1 MLTIHPL
8 IINTYEDQQ
17 HSSGDLMQYS
27 VIRTQDLTKT
37 YSGVV
42 ALDHLRMEIPE
53 HSIVGFLGPNG
64 AGKSTTIKL
73 LLGLIHPTKGS
84 GEIFGQDIQSDS
96 LKIRHRI
103 GYLAQNPRFYS
114 NLTAR
119 ETLRFVARFFFVDSM
134 QIEARVDESLKI
146 VDLDKKADRPIKGF
160 SGGEMQRLGIAQA
173 QINRPELLI
182 LDEPAAALD
191 PMGRAD
197 VLNIMQR
204 LREISTIFYSTHILD
219 DVQRVSDRVV
229 ILNKGRLVC
238 EGPIEELLVGDGEAV
253 YNVELMQHNE
263 GTLERIKALPW
274 VSQVIVAAEN
284 GRTRWS
290 IAISDEQLAHQD
302 LLRTMLQDEEVQIL
316 KYGRRKYELEEIFID
331 LVGEDS

>member
-1 MLTIHPL
+1 MADTVIH
-8 IINTYEDQQ
+8 TKE
-17 HSSGDLMQYS
+17 
-27 VIRTQDLTKT
+27 LTKI
-37 YSGVV
+37 YGEVV
-42 ALDHLRMEIPE
+42 ALDHLSMEIPE

-84 GEIFGQDIQSDS
+84 GKVFGRDIQSES

-103 GYLAQNPRFYS
+103 GYLAQQPRFYP

-119 ETLRFVARFFFVDSM
+119 ETLRFVARFFLADTK

-146 VDLDKKADRPIKGF
+146 VDLENKADRPIKGF

-173 QINRPELLI
+173 QINHPELLI

-197 VLNIMQR
+197 VLKIMER
-204 LREISTIFYSTHILD
+204 LREVSTIFYSTHILD
-219 DVQRVSDRVV
+219 DVQRVSDHVV
-229 ILNKGRLVC
+229 ILNKGRLVS
-238 EGPIEELLVGDGEAV
+238 EGPIEELLAGDGEAV
-253 YNVELMQHNE
+253 YNVELMHHHE
-263 GTLERIKALPW
+263 GTLGRIQELPW
-274 VSQVIVAAEN
+274 VSNVIVAAEN
-284 GRTRWS
+284 GCTRWS
-290 IAISDEQLAHQD
+290 IAIRDEQRAHQD
-302 LLRTMLQDEEVQIL
+302 LLRALLQDESVQIL
-316 KYGRRKYELEEIFID
+316 QYGRRKYELEEIFMD